1 MPEIRMPCRQVFPFQ
16 KSAATAGDVLPPS
29 LAQALSSPLGLL
41 EEHQAL
47 GAGSER
53 HTLLFLPFHSKTLLL
68 KADLGL
74 LGQRLLS
81 WVICGPNLSLVPC
94 RLHSNS
100 SFWIESMCQTKGKRH
115 CHENSPRFSVH
126 NAHLRFSFSISAHSP
141 FWRSAL
147 NPALFPSTS
156 LLPSE
161 VSFSPLPSEA
171 PVSSIGSPVEVLGWS
186 YKGKSKPMGLLL
198 TSFLLAGDPQA
209 HSISAN

>member
-1 MPEIRMPCRQVFPFQ
+1 MCCLPVWRRPCH
-16 KSAATAGDVLPPS
+16 PPS
-29 LAQALSSPLGLL
+29 
-41 EEHQAL
+41 
-47 GAGSER
+47 GSWRSIR
-53 HTLLFLPFHSKTLLL
+53 HWGQVLRGTRCCVSFHSKILLL